1 MILLIFVFG
10 YCLRICES
18 PLNRI
23 DASSNDFSSYANS
36 MWCVIVTS
44 TTVINIITLS

>member
-1 MILLIFVFG
+1 MMLLIFVFG
-10 YCLRICES
+10 YCLRIRES

-23 DASSNDFSSYANS
+23 DTSSNDFSSYANS

-44 TTVINIITLS
+44 TTVINKY